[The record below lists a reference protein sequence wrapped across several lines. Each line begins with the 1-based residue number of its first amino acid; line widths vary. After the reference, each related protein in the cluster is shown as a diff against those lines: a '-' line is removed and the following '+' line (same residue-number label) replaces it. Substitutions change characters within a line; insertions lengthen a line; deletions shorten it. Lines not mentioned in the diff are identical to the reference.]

1 METVYFLGIDV
12 SKKMIDSALTING
25 KDYHQNQAQN
35 TSKAIGIF
43 FAEMRK
49 MFGITDSQI
58 VVCMEHTGIYCLP
71 LLDFLTENNIKTCL
85 ESALKIKKSQG
96 LTRGKSDKIDA
107 MRIAHYAYK
116 NREELHLW
124 KPERDVV
131 QRLKALMVT
140 RDRLV
145 KIRTQLAVPINEC
158 EEFIEESIRQDMVK
172 SCRRTLKALEV
183 DISNIEKAIKDLI
196 KEDSQLTKQVKL
208 ATSVPGIG
216 IITATN
222 MIITTG
228 EFIKI
233 SDAKKFACY
242 TGVAPF
248 PHRSGTTIRGKTR
261 VSSLANMNM
270 KKLLHLAAMSAV
282 GYNEELKAFYT
293 RKVETGKNK
302 MSVLNAVR
310 NKLISRVFACVKN
323 NRVYQKNYSHALA

>member
-12 SKKMIDSALTING
+12 SKKMLDSALTIDG
-25 KDYHQNQAQN
+25 KNYHQDQAEN
-35 TSKAIGIF
+35 TSKAIQIF
-43 FAEMRK
+43 FTEMMK
-49 MFGITDSQI
+49 MFGIRFSQL

-71 LLDFLTENNIKTCL
+71 LLEFLTKNNIKICL

-124 KPERDVV
+124 EPEREVV

-145 KIRTQLAVPINEC
+145 KIRTQLAVPIKEC
-158 EEFIEESIRQDMVK
+158 EKFIAKSIRQEVMK
-172 SCRRTLKALEV
+172 SCKGTLKALDL
-183 DISNIEKAIKDLI
+183 DISKIEKAIQDLVKKDT
-196 KEDSQLTKQVKL
+196 QLAKQVKL

-216 IITATN
+216 LITAAN
-222 MIITTG
+222 IIIAPG
-228 EFIKI
+228 EFVKI

-261 VSSLANMNM
+261 VSSLANMNI
-270 KKLLHLAAMSAV
+270 KKLLHLAAMSAI
-282 GYNEELKAFYT
+282 GHSEELKAFYN

-323 NRVYQKNYSHALA
+323 NRMYQKSYSHALA